1 MLEEA
6 RKIRI
11 RKNDTKY
18 ENDSPHL
25 EHKSKWGKKLENLE
39 EKYKD
44 KPKIAFHKLDDEGN
58 LKYM

>member
-39 EKYKD
+39 
-44 KPKIAFHKLDDEGN
+44 
-58 LKYM
+58 